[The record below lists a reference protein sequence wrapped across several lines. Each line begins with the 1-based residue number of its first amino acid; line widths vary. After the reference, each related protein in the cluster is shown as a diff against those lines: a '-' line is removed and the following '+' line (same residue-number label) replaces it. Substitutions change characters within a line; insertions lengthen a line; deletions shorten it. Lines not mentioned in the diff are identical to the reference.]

1 MANGNSKVFADRFYA
16 QTGANFLSALAS
28 IERMAREDRQKDDS
42 FRQALMLQDKR
53 LASQESMQSQR
64 IQHEL
69 GLQHVSNLRALNE
82 DIRSKVFNAQEQL
95 KGLEYSSDNLN
106 NLPYYNKTSDGSDML
121 KDLSNQLKTYT
132 GALKEG
138 ELGIGDLVGA
148 TEQYNQVLNQRLD
161 RANREVEIAQEVDNY
176 MNTKAPEY
184 YREYRNKNPNSTY
197 SEFKAYQASLE
208 MDSSELS
215 LLRKDLDKKDTP
227 FEGIMQNDAM
237 WNKIVQEVQTV
248 QKEELSRL
256 ESMHNLHKGL
266 IASKEMV
273 FQNSIQHIDGEIK
286 AALETKA
293 HWTQSIA
300 GHLVHMKYEDADK
313 ASESV
318 LEFATTIYDRIN
330 TIHNRHGGVTAF
342 GRHLMES
349 AGEMANAKVSN
360 AEEATR
366 VIRKVSAFVAQA
378 FQNRDDASAA
388 DTEIAN
394 AIWDTM
400 KSSGILSNFT
410 SQDELINIGTMSE
423 TIDSLD
429 TDIGILLKLKSDKF
443 KGLRE
448 AGNIPLEIPP
458 PGVTTTD
465 TTKDDSDELDDVE
478 VATFDEGVT
487 KAIDDLYNQTVS
499 YNETMTTVDPVI
511 SGFLNEGALN
521 QEGTNIVTE
530 TVIETNKGGQG
541 ISDAILDINE
551 RVPMPDFLT
560 GEWEFMGFDSPTII
574 AGHEFNSNPLMFRS
588 KKTGEISSNP
598 TFAGQKLL
606 DFEQIGEYKDY
617 KHQLNA
623 IYDARAALRTMQR
636 KLDDVKSDKAR
647 LTKNVVNKGGKYY
660 KNKLA
665 SFEEEIARLTS
676 AIKNK

>member
-1 MANGNSKVFADRFYA
+1 MANGNSRVFADRFYA

-69 GLQHVSNLRALNE
+69 GLQHISNLRALNE

-95 KGLEYSSDNLN
+95 KSLEYSSDTLG
-106 NLPYYNKTSDGSDML
+106 NLPYYDKTPDGSDML

-132 GALKEG
+132 GALSEG
-138 ELGIGDLVGA
+138 ELGIGDLIGA

-161 RANREVEIAQEVDNY
+161 RANKMVDIAQEVDNY
-176 MNTKAPEY
+176 LETQAPTY
-184 YREYRNKNPNSTY
+184 YRDYKNSNPSKSY
-197 SEFKAYQASLE
+197 DEFKAFQASLQ
-208 MDSSELS
+208 MDNVEFQA
-215 LLRKDLDKKDTP
+215 LRENLDKKDTP

-248 QKEELSRL
+248 ETSELSLLQSVQSIHSSTRASQ
-256 ESMHNLHKGL
+256 ES
-266 IASKEMV
+266 V
-273 FQNSIQHIDGEIK
+273 FNNAIGNIDGEIK
-286 AALETKA
+286 SHLETKSHLA
-293 HWTQSIA
+293 QAIA
-300 GHLVHMKYEDADK
+300 GHLTHMKYTDADA

-318 LEFATTIYDRIN
+318 IEFSTTIIDRIN
-330 TIHNRHGGVTAF
+330 SIHNRHNGTTAF
-342 GRHLMES
+342 GRHLQRS

-366 VIRKVSAFVAQA
+366 IIREVSSYVAQA
-378 FQNRDDASAA
+378 FQNRDDASVA

-394 AIWDTM
+394 AVWDTM

-410 SQDELINIGTMSE
+410 SQDELINIGTMSDI
-423 TIDSLD
+423 IDGLD
-429 TDIGILLKLKSDKF
+429 TDIGILLKLKSDKY
-443 KGLRE
+443 KAKRE
-448 AGNIPLEIPP
+448 SGNMPLDVPP
-458 PGVTTTD
+458 PGVTETD
-465 TTKDDSDELDDVE
+465 TTNDDSDDVE

-499 YNETMTTVDPVI
+499 YNETMTTVDPII

-521 QEGTNIVTE
+521 QEGTNIVKE
-530 TVIETNKGGQG
+530 NVIITNEGGQG

-574 AGHEFNSNPLMFRS
+574 AGHEFNSTPLMFRS
-588 KKTGEISSNP
+588 KITGEYTSNP
-598 TFAGQKLL
+598 SFAAQSTL

-617 KHQLNA
+617 KHKLNA
-623 IYDARAALRTMQR
+623 IYDAKAALRTMQR

-647 LTKNVVNKGGKYY
+647 LTKNVVNKSGKYY
-660 KNKLA
+660 KNKIA
-665 SFEEEIARLTS
+665 SFDEEIARLT
-676 AIKNK
+676 AVIKNK